1 MSLAA
6 GAQYDP
12 PIHVTIKA
20 LGSILCC
27 YNRISQHSILHMN
40 IDATD
45 LKILR
50 ELQHGGRLTNIELA
64 RRVNL
69 SPSPCLAR
77 VRALEDSGV
86 IRKYVAMVEPQ
97 AVGLGVS
104 VFINVSLERQRESA
118 LEAFESAVLRFPEVL
133 ECYLM
138 SGDADYLLRVVVPD
152 VPSLQRFIVEDLT
165 RLPAVAN
172 IRSSFALRQIKFETA
187 LPLDA
192 LRQQPLRAS
201 PAAPAKAT
209 TLRRSRR
216 SRS

>member
-1 MSLAA
+1 
-6 GAQYDP
+6 
-12 PIHVTIKA
+12 
-20 LGSILCC
+20 
-27 YNRISQHSILHMN
+27 MN
-40 IDATD
+40 LDATD

-50 ELQHGGRLTNIELA
+50 ELQQGGRLANVELA

-86 IRKYVAMVEPQ
+86 IRKYVAMVDAQ

-138 SGDADYLLRVVVPD
+138 SGDSDYLLRVVVPD
-152 VPSLQRFIVEDLT
+152 VPSLQRFIIEDLT

-192 LRQQPLRAS
+192 LRRPPLHAL
-201 PAAPAKAT
+201 PEVLAT
-209 TLRRSRR
+209 TKSPRRARR
-216 SRS
+216 ARS